1 MITSAAL
8 TVSRFGAY
16 VAEAFALG
24 ACIGAERQWRQRRAG
39 LRTNALVSTGAAM
52 FVALHGLSGGESSL
66 RVASQVVTGIGFLGA
81 GVILR
86 EGLSVRGL
94 NTAATLWC
102 TAAVGTLAG
111 MGFPREA
118 LVGTCAVIL
127 ANVLLRPVAQK
138 IDHQPTATSREQT
151 LYLFRLTCTT
161 ADEGRLR
168 ALLLHVV
175 QPLPLA
181 LRALQKENLDTSKVE
196 IRALLLC
203 AGRMDSFLQQAV
215 GRLSLESGTSAVSWE
230 VVGQESE

>member
-1 MITSAAL
+1 MITSDAL
-8 TVSRFGAY
+8 TLSRFGAY
-16 VAEAFALG
+16 VAEAFVLG

-52 FVALHGLSGGESSL
+52 YVALHLLTGGENSL

-111 MGFPREA
+111 MGFPLEA
-118 LVGTCAVIL
+118 LVGTIAVIL

-138 IDHQPTATSREQT
+138 IGRQPTTPSVEQT
-151 LYLFRLTCTT
+151 LYLFKVTCAI

-168 ALLLHVV
+168 SLLLHVV

-181 LRALQKENLDTSKVE
+181 LRALQRENLDTSKVE
-196 IRALLLC
+196 VRAVLLS
-203 AGRMDSFLQQAV
+203 AGRMDSTLQQAV
-215 GRLSLESGTSAVSWE
+215 GRLSLESGVSAVSWE

>member
-1 MITSAAL
+1 
-8 TVSRFGAY
+8 
-16 VAEAFALG
+16 
-24 ACIGAERQWRQRRAG
+24 
-39 LRTNALVSTGAAM
+39 
-52 FVALHGLSGGESSL
+52 LHGLTGGESSL
-66 RVASQVVTGIGFLGA
+66 RVAAQVVTGIGFLGA

-102 TAAVGTLAG
+102 TGAVGALAG

-118 LVGTCAVIL
+118 VVGTCAVIL
-127 ANVLLRPVAQK
+127 ANVVLRPVAQA
-138 IDHQPTATSREQT
+138 IGRQGPETSGEQTGTSVERT

-181 LRALQKENLDTSKVE
+181 LRALQRENLDTSKVE
-196 IRALLLC
+196 VRAVLLST
-203 AGRMDSFLQQAV
+203 GRMDSTLQQAV
-215 GRLSLESGTSAVSWE
+215 GMLSLESGVSAVSWE
-230 VVGQESE
+230 VVGQESNEGASESSTKLFPLVQLEQGRKPGQAPLR